1 MSPLKERFQSHYAK
15 MGLTIFIS
23 GAALIVLYEVII
35 HFDSVQE
42 GWSSFTTILFPF
54 IFGLV
59 MAYLLCPVYNAVVR
73 RMYRIASSRFKNR
86 KSAFRLARVMGTLVS
101 LFVLFGVVGGLF
113 AMVLPETIRSVV
125 GLVQEAPDKFN
136 ELIQWVENTF
146 TAERFPELAGTA
158 EAVISRAR
166 DSFVLWTENEFLPR
180 IGEYMTQISQGVIV
194 TLRTLMNM
202 LIGVIVCVYFLNS
215 KELFKAQTKKL
226 IAATMSRKHAENIQ
240 DFANFCNK
248 TFGGFINGK
257 LIDSLIIVTLCF
269 ILMTIFKLPY
279 AVLVSTIV
287 GITNVIPFFGPFI
300 GAIPSALI
308 ICFSSPMQAVYFLL
322 LILALQQF
330 DGNIL
335 GPKILGGTTGLASFW
350 VLFAILMG
358 GGLFGFVGMVLG
370 VPVCAVAF
378 YYLNLYLRKRLARRN
393 MPMDTAEYQDFNKY
407 DINRKDIL

>member
-1 MSPLKERFQSHYAK
+1 MKERFQSHYAK
-15 MGLTIFIS
+15 LGLTIFAS
-23 GAALIVLYEVII
+23 GAALTVLYEGII
-35 HFDSVQE
+35 HLDSIRDA
-42 GWSSFTTILFPF
+42 WSEITSILFPF

-59 MAYLLCPVYNAVVR
+59 VAYLLCPIYNAVVR
-73 RMYRIASSRFKNR
+73 RMYSFTKTRFRQKR
-86 KSAFRLARVMGTLVS
+86 TAFRLARVVGTLVS
-101 LFVLFGVVGGLF
+101 LFVFFGVVGGLF
-113 AMVLPETIRSVV
+113 AMVLPETIRSIV

-136 ELIQWVENTF
+136 DLILWIENTF
-146 TAERFPELAGTA
+146 TAERFPELAGAA
-158 EAVISRAR
+158 ETILSRAR
-166 DSFVLWTENEFLPR
+166 DSFMLWTENEFLPK
-180 IGEYMTQISQGVIV
+180 IGDYMTQISQGVIV
-194 TLRTLMNM
+194 TVRTLMNM
-202 LIGVIVCVYFLNS
+202 FIGVIICVYFLNS

-226 IAATMSRKHAENIQ
+226 IAATMSRKQGEELQ
-240 DFANFCNK
+240 EFANFCNK

-257 LIDSLIIVTLCF
+257 LIDSLIIGILCF
-269 ILMTIFKLPY
+269 ILMTVFGLPY

-287 GITNVIPFFGPFI
+287 GVTNIIPFFGPFI
-300 GAIPSALI
+300 GAVPSAVI
-308 ICFSSPMQAVYFLL
+308 ICFSSPMQALYFLL

-378 YYLNLYLRKRLARRN
+378 YYLNQYLRKRLIRKRLPA
-393 MPMDTAEYQDFNKY
+393 DTVDYQDFNKY

>member
-1 MSPLKERFQSHYAK
+1 MKERFQSHYAK
-15 MGLTIFIS
+15 LGLTIFAS
-23 GAALIVLYEVII
+23 GAALTVLYEGII
-35 HFDSVQE
+35 HLDSIRDA
-42 GWSSFTTILFPF
+42 WSEITSILFPF

-59 MAYLLCPVYNAVVR
+59 VAYLLCPIYNAVVR
-73 RMYRIASSRFKNR
+73 RMYSFSKTRFRQKR
-86 KSAFRLARVMGTLVS
+86 TAFRLARVVGTLVS
-101 LFVLFGVVGGLF
+101 LFVFFGVVGGLF
-113 AMVLPETIRSVV
+113 AMVLPETIRSIV

-136 ELIQWVENTF
+136 DLILWIENTF
-146 TAERFPELAGTA
+146 TAERFPELAGAA
-158 EAVISRAR
+158 ETILSRAR
-166 DSFVLWTENEFLPR
+166 DSFMLWTENEFLPK
-180 IGEYMTQISQGVIV
+180 IGDYMTQISQGVIV
-194 TLRTLMNM
+194 TVRTLMNM
-202 LIGVIVCVYFLNS
+202 FIGVIICVYFLNS

-226 IAATMSRKHAENIQ
+226 IAATMSRKQGEELQ
-240 DFANFCNK
+240 EFANFCNK

-257 LIDSLIIVTLCF
+257 LIDSLIIGILCF
-269 ILMTIFKLPY
+269 ILMTVFGLPY

-287 GITNVIPFFGPFI
+287 GVTNIIPFFGPFI
-300 GAIPSALI
+300 GAVPSAVI
-308 ICFSSPMQAVYFLL
+308 ICFSSPMQALYFLL

-378 YYLNLYLRKRLARRN
+378 YYLNQYLRKRLIRKRLPA
-393 MPMDTAEYQDFNKY
+393 DTVDYQDFNKY

>member
-1 MSPLKERFQSHYAK
+1 MKERFQSHYAK
-15 MGLTIFIS
+15 LGLTIFAS
-23 GAALIVLYEVII
+23 GAALTVLYEGII
-35 HFDSVQE
+35 HLDSIRA
-42 GWSSFTTILFPF
+42 WSEITSILFPF

-59 MAYLLCPVYNAVVR
+59 VAYLLCPIYNAVVR
-73 RMYRIASSRFKNR
+73 RMYSFAKTRFRQKR
-86 KSAFRLARVMGTLVS
+86 TAFRLARVVGTLVS
-101 LFVLFGVVGGLF
+101 LFVFFGVVGGLF
-113 AMVLPETIRSVV
+113 AMVLPETIRSIV

-136 ELIQWVENTF
+136 DLILWIENTF
-146 TAERFPELAGTA
+146 TAERFPELAGAA
-158 EAVISRAR
+158 ETILSRAR
-166 DSFVLWTENEFLPR
+166 DSFMLWTENEFLPK
-180 IGEYMTQISQGVIV
+180 IGDYMTQISQGVIV
-194 TLRTLMNM
+194 TVRTLMNM
-202 LIGVIVCVYFLNS
+202 FIGVIICVYFLNS

-226 IAATMSRKHAENIQ
+226 IAATMSRKQGEELQ
-240 DFANFCNK
+240 EFANFCNK

-257 LIDSLIIVTLCF
+257 LIDSLIIGILCF
-269 ILMTIFKLPY
+269 ILMTVFGLPY

-287 GITNVIPFFGPFI
+287 GVTNIIPFFGPFI
-300 GAIPSALI
+300 GAVPSAVI
-308 ICFSSPMQAVYFLL
+308 ICFSSPMQALYFLL

-378 YYLNLYLRKRLARRN
+378 YYLNQYLRKRLIRKRLPA
-393 MPMDTAEYQDFNKY
+393 DTVDYQDFNKY